1 MAGIKVCP
9 LLSIGKELEKDNV
22 LLFSNGAVL
31 CSDMCALWDS
41 DGMCAIKKIAIAL
54 ECLSNRE
61 YEQ

>member
-22 LLFSNGAVL
+22 LLFSNGAIL
-31 CSDMCALWDS
+31 CTEECAWYS
-41 DGMCAIKKIAIAL
+41 QDGMCAIKKIAIAL